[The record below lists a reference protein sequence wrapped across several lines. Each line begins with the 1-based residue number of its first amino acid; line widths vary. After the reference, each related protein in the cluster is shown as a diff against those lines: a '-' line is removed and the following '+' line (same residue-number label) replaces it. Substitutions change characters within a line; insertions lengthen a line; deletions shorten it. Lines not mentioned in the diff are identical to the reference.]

1 MNAVHVQYCPALF
14 QSYQG
19 IHHSQ
24 ERSSSH
30 WDPRTVLPP
39 CPGTIM
45 SRELSLNSQS
55 FQFLSVSLL
64 RRMPS
69 LIFRLINYSFTEA
82 WKIWFLFQSP
92 RILYPY
98 SYMHVDLSTMYVT
111 DSYIFLTLILAFSHS
126 QVGCTLDYWDEDC
139 GIFSVLEEFRLSE
152 TTPTE
157 VIVSRLVGS
166 RKWRIAVVEVEW
178 EDDEEGERFV
188 SRLATT
194 LFSFITYRVSLQCC
208 FSLHYLTLL
217 LILQTY
223 SAIV

>member
-1 MNAVHVQYCPALF
+1 MYNTDLLYPCLF

-30 WDPRTVLPP
+30 WDPRTVSPP

-55 FQFLSVSLL
+55 FQFLSVSLP
-64 RRMPS
+64 RRMPP

-92 RILYPY
+92 RILYTY
-98 SYMHVDLSTMYVT
+98 SCMYVDLSTMYVT
-111 DSYIFLTLILAFSHS
+111 DSYISYSHSPILPFSHS

-194 LFSFITYRVSLQCC
+194 LFSFIMY
-208 FSLHYLTLL
+208 
-217 LILQTY
+217 
-223 SAIV
+223 